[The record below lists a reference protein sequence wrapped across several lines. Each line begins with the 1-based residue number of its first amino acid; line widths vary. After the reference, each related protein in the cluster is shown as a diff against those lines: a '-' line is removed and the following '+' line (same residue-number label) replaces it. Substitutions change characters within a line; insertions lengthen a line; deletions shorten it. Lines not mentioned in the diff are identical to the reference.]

1 MAAISVSV
9 TKNGEL
15 YSGWLQK
22 KAPSGLVRAWKNRFF
37 VLQEEQLDAVLRY
50 YTTDDEAKQE
60 LKGTVNLNEV
70 LEIRNKLSP
79 KSGTS
84 WTTADPDIR
93 LRFEIVMTSNRIF
106 VSTFMT
112 CC

>member
-1 MAAISVSV
+1 MEAISV

-22 KAPSGLVRAWKNRFF
+22 KAPSGLVRSWKNRFF

-79 KSGTS
+79 TSGTS
-84 WTTADPDIR
+84 WTRTDPDIR

-106 VSTFMT
+106 VSTCMT
-112 CC
+112 RG